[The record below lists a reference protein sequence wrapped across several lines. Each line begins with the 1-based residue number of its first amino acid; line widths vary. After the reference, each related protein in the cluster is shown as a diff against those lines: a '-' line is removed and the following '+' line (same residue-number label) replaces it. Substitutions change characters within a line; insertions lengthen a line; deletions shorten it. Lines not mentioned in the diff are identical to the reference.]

1 MLWVAIVGLVATAV
15 AVALAGRRVLFLYR
29 LARSGQPA
37 PERIEY
43 AREHVGAE
51 VKAQLVEV
59 FGQRKLLK
67 WTPSGTAHFFVMWAF
82 FILATVYLE
91 AYGALI
97 QGAITGKPDFHIP
110 LIGTWPVLGF
120 LQDFIAVA
128 ALIGLIAFA
137 AIRIKNSPKKLG
149 RGSRFSGSHLGGA
162 WFTLFMIFNVIWTM
176 FLFRGAAVNT
186 GNLPYESGAFASDAV
201 AKILP
206 DSEVLE
212 AVGLLL
218 HIGVMLVFLVFV
230 VNSKHLHIFTAPLN
244 VLFSRR
250 PDGLGPAQP
259 MRSGG
264 TVLDFEEADPEV
276 DVFGRGKI
284 QETSWKG
291 FLDFYTCTECGRC
304 QSQCPAWNTDKPL
317 SPKMLILDQRDHAF
331 AVAPYLLAG
340 EKDKESF
347 PQDVLALL
355 DKPLVGEDG
364 VIHPDV
370 LWSCTNCGAC
380 VEQCP
385 VDIEHI
391 DHILDMRRYQVMI
404 ESSFPSEAGVMLK
417 NLENKGNPWGMSEMK
432 RAEWIEELDFEVPIV
447 DSTMPEDVEYL
458 FWVGCAGAL
467 EDRAKKTTK
476 AVAELLHIAGV
487 KFGVLGPMEACTGDP
502 ARRLGMEFLFNM
514 LAQQNIETLNEAG
527 VKKIVATCPHCFN
540 TLANEYPQLGGT
552 YEVVHH
558 TQLLAHLV
566 EEGRLTPI
574 NPIEEKITYHDPCFL
589 GRHNKVYAQ
598 PRDIMAK
605 VPGVQAQEMH
615 RCKERGFC
623 CGAGGARMWMEERIG
638 KRINTER
645 VDEALTTDP
654 DTVSTACPFCLV
666 MLGDAINEKK
676 NAGQAKESLEVV
688 DVAQLLIK
696 SIKQG

>member
-1 MLWVAIVGLVATAV
+1 MLWVAIIGLAMTVAAV
-15 AVALAGRRVLFLYR
+15 AVAGRRTLFLFK
-29 LARSGQPA
+29 LATVGPPA
-37 PERIEY
+37 PERVQY
-43 AREHVGAE
+43 AKDNVGTE

-59 FGQRKLLK
+59 FGQKKLLK
-67 WTPSGTAHFFVMWAF
+67 WTPSGVAHFFVMWAF
-82 FILATVYLE
+82 FILLTVYIE
-91 AYGALI
+91 AYGAII
-97 QGAITGKPDFHIP
+97 QGAITGRPDFHIP
-110 LIGTWPVLGF
+110 LIGQWSVLGF

-128 ALIGLIAFA
+128 CVLGLIAFA
-137 AIRIKNSPKKLG
+137 AIRIKNSPKTLG
-149 RGSRFSGSHLGGA
+149 RKSRFSGSHLGGA
-162 WFTLFMIFNVIWTM
+162 WLVLFMIFNIIWTL
-176 FLFRGAAVNT
+176 FLARGAAAAN
-186 GNLPYESGAFASDAV
+186 GNLPYDGGAFVSLA
-201 AKILP
+201 LG
-206 DSEVLE
+206 EVLPASSLLE
-212 AVGLLL
+212 EIALLL
-218 HIGVMLVFLVFV
+218 HIGFMLVFLVIV

-250 PDGLGPAQP
+250 PDGLGGAPELRVDGKP
-259 MRSGG
+259 
-264 TVLDFEEADPEV
+264 VDFEDEDLDPERL
-276 DVFGRGKI
+276 GRGKI
-284 QETSWKG
+284 GDTTWKG
-291 FLDFYTCTECGRC
+291 FLDFYSCTECGRC

-331 AVAPYLLAG
+331 KVAPYLLQGDTSHA
-340 EKDKESF
+340 DT
-347 PQDVLALL
+347 DVLALL
-355 DKPLVGEDG
+355 EKPLVGEEG

-391 DHILDMRRYQVMI
+391 DHILDMRRYQVMV
-404 ESSFPSEAGVMLK
+404 ESSFPSEAGVMVK

-432 RAEWIEELDFEVPIV
+432 RADWIAELDFEVTLI
-447 DSTMPEDVEYL
+447 DEKMPEDTEYL

-487 KFGVLGPMEACTGDP
+487 KFAVLGPAEACTGDP

-558 TQLLAHLV
+558 TQLLAKLV
-566 EEGRLTPI
+566 DEGKLTPI
-574 NPIEEKITYHDPCFL
+574 TPIEEKITYHDPCFL
-589 GRHNKVYAQ
+589 GRHNKVYSQ
-598 PRDIMAK
+598 PRDIMSK
-605 VPGVQAQEMH
+605 VPGVQTQEMH
-615 RCKERGFC
+615 RHKDRGFC

-645 VDEALTTDP
+645 VDEALTTNP
-654 DTVSTACPFCLV
+654 DTVSTACPFCMV

-676 NAGQAKESLEVV
+676 NNGEAKETLEVV

-696 SIKQG
+696 SVKG